1 MKSNTESNIRLC
13 RLRTWPDYKGL
24 GFNLDRASKSPVVI
38 QNVESN
44 SPAAAGGLRMRDVI
58 LRVNNQDVSGSV
70 IEEVTAAI
78 RKTRDTGD
86 YVELHVIDEIGY
98 EKLSELKRPFD
109 LKNVEECNTPPTMS
123 DEYKKFPKNTPRTCQ
138 IHMTSEDESFGFSIF
153 GGEGRMGAYI
163 QYILPNSPAS
173 RTELRINDRILEIDD
188 KFVDEDSKDSIDKKL
203 SKAKLEV
210 KLYVVDTHTY
220 KYFKDH
226 DIPLESKKFKKS
238 QFAKD
243 QRKSVISSSRKSSED
258 DSSDDSNPV
267 EPNSQTKYR
276 QNTSNTKGAFGPQ
289 ANHKDDI
296 RLCTIYRADEAD
308 RFGFSYHDDEDNDC
322 YKVKITSGRDQGPS
336 NAELAGVKE
345 DDCLIEINGEP
356 VEDLENAQMKEL
368 VTKTVYPQPLKL
380 LVADVETY
388 KYYQKNNEPIRRNLP
403 SVKEVPPNRPG
414 RSSSNKNSNLSKVV
428 PKLMQSFQ
436 QPPPQESPRLGVL
449 NLLTSNPMQPKR
461 PGSNSRL
468 NQRSYKLQP
477 IKDSSGYG
485 FSVKPLGNNIKGHKI
500 SQITPGS
507 PADKEDLPIGC
518 CILSVNGH
526 NVQDMDKNEFKQFLR
541 TELAKGQESDK
552 PLSLEVI
559 DEDLYINQQSLRM
572 PDRQTPSYSQSS
584 SEFTVPPGKEAYPEM
599 RLCIIRA
606 WPRYKQLGFDIVPLP
621 QASLRREGC
630 KIQKLDVDSPAA
642 RTHIHNGDYIIEV
655 NGDNIEAE
663 DYQHVDELIHER
675 YRRDQRI
682 KLLVI
687 DTDGYQWYKNR
698 KYPIDPKSKTA
709 NIVQYQT
716 PDPPRVVDMSSDSD
730 SAGKSSPN
738 KHANAP
744 STGNQ
749 NASTTDR
756 VNNGSQTKT
765 NQSSQKPSSILQ
777 SNRDKNASPRYT
789 DDNLSLGSIDIVSQN
804 HLLRICRLSTTP
816 GQKFGFDLSPNDD
829 RHIISNVVKNSPAAR
844 SNLNENDRLI
854 QIDDVIVTDQSQK
867 VVMDLIQNASRSG
880 KLRLLIAPSKA
891 TVLPKSTT
899 QLTFASTDNDHHAS
913 TTLHPI
919 YSKAQR
925 ASIRA
930 YHSLSYIPSGYIRC
944 DHLHNTNHFTYE
956 IPRPKKPWPRECVV
970 LRDASSSRCGF
981 RVTKR
986 ENYDTPIIVDVN
998 PNSPA
1003 QRSGLNKGDH
1013 IIYVESRNVQQS
1025 TFQNIVD
1032 LIKRTFDENG
1042 QLTLVVLTGP
1052 AYHELKRRGGYLEMK
1067 PFSFQSTET
1076 ENMKPRLCK
1085 LKLSVDDYDF
1095 GFTLK
1100 RSGVL
1105 FVQSVEPNSLADLY
1119 NIKEDDVVLELNGHD
1134 IKALS
1139 MNKISEMIESS
1150 KQTRELE
1157 ILVIDPAGY
1166 EFSITHA
1173 IPINSH
1179 LPFVEIKAE
1188 PGSKD
1193 RAENDP
1199 VYL

>member
-308 RFGFSYHDDEDNDC
+308 RFGFSYHADEDNDC
-322 YKVKITSGRDQGPS
+322 YKVKITPGRDQGPS

-368 VTKTVYPQPLKL
+368 
-380 LVADVETY
+380 
-388 KYYQKNNEPIRRNLP
+388 
-403 SVKEVPPNRPG
+403 
-414 RSSSNKNSNLSKVV
+414 
-428 PKLMQSFQ
+428 
-436 QPPPQESPRLGVL
+436 
-449 NLLTSNPMQPKR
+449 
-461 PGSNSRL
+461 
-468 NQRSYKLQP
+468 
-477 IKDSSGYG
+477 
-485 FSVKPLGNNIKGHKI
+485 
-500 SQITPGS
+500 
-507 PADKEDLPIGC
+507 
-518 CILSVNGH
+518 
-526 NVQDMDKNEFKQFLR
+526 
-541 TELAKGQESDK
+541 
-552 PLSLEVI
+552 
-559 DEDLYINQQSLRM
+559 
-572 PDRQTPSYSQSS
+572 
-584 SEFTVPPGKEAYPEM
+584 
-599 RLCIIRA
+599 A

-756 VNNGSQTKT
+756 VNNGLQTKT

-854 QIDDVIVTDQSQK
+854 QIDDVNVTDQSQK

-1105 FVQSVEPNSLADLY
+1105 FVQSV
-1119 NIKEDDVVLELNGHD
+1119 
-1134 IKALS
+1134 
-1139 MNKISEMIESS
+1139 
-1150 KQTRELE
+1150 
-1157 ILVIDPAGY
+1157 
-1166 EFSITHA
+1166 
-1173 IPINSH
+1173 
-1179 LPFVEIKAE
+1179 
-1188 PGSKD
+1188 
-1193 RAENDP
+1193 
-1199 VYL
+1199 